1 MMAKP
6 SYRFLIMFLGA
17 AFTVLTNANA
27 QEKKIT
33 KADLPVAVQK
43 TVDAQTPGAAIRGF
57 STEIENGKRI
67 YEAELM
73 VSGRTKDISMDKDGN
88 IIENEEE
95 VALDSLPTAV
105 RDGLTHAAGSG
116 TITKVEALTKNNKLV
131 AYEAAVKNGSK
142 RSEIQ
147 VGPDGKKLAHPE

>member
-1 MMAKP
+1 MANR
-6 SYRFLIMFLGA
+6 SHRFAIMFLIT
-17 AFTVLTNANA
+17 AFTAVTGANA

-33 KADLPVAVQK
+33 KADLPIAVQK
-43 TVDAQTPGAAIRGF
+43 TVDAQTQGATIRGF

-67 YEAELM
+67 YEAELT
-73 VSGRTKDISMDKDGN
+73 VNGRSKDISMDKNGN
-88 IIENEEE
+88 IIEIEEE
-95 VALDSLPTAV
+95 VSLDSLPQVV

-131 AYEAAVKNGSK
+131 AYEAGVKSGAK
-142 RSEIQ
+142 HSEIQ

>member
-1 MMAKP
+1 MTKRAN
-6 SYRFLIMFLGA
+6 RFLIMFLVAVFAIVGS
-17 AFTVLTNANA
+17 ANA

-33 KADLPVAVQK
+33 KADLPAAVQK
-43 TVDAQTPGAAIRGF
+43 TVDAQIQGATVRGF

-67 YEAELM
+67 YEAELT
-73 VSGRTKDISMDKDGN
+73 VNGHSKDISMDKDGN
-88 IIENEEE
+88 IVEIEEQ
-95 VALDSLPTAV
+95 VSLDSLPQAV

-131 AYEAAVKNGSK
+131 AYEAAVKNGAK

-147 VGPDGKKLAHPE
+147 VGPDGKKLVHPE

>member
-1 MMAKP
+1 MTKL
-6 SYRFLIMFLGA
+6 SHRFLIIFLVATFA
-17 AFTVLTNANA
+17 AITNANA

-67 YEAELM
+67 YEAELTLN
-73 VSGRTKDISMDKDGN
+73 GRSKDISMDKDGN
-88 IIENEEE
+88 IIEIEEE
-95 VALDSLPTAV
+95 VSLDSLPQTV
-105 RDGLTHAAGSG
+105 RDGLAHAAGSG

-131 AYEAAVKNGSK
+131 TYEAEVKNGTR

-147 VGPDGKKLAHPE
+147 VGPDGKMLAHPE

>member
-1 MMAKP
+1 MTKC
-6 SYRFLIMFLGA
+6 SHRFLTMLLVA
-17 AFTVLTNANA
+17 AFAALSNASA

-33 KADLPVAVQK
+33 KADLPAAVQK
-43 TVDAQTPGAAIRGF
+43 TVDAQTEGATIRGF
-57 STEIENGKRI
+57 STEMENGKRI
-67 YEAELM
+67 YEAELT
-73 VSGRTKDISMDKDGN
+73 VNGRSKDVSMDKDGN
-88 IIENEEE
+88 IIEIEEE
-95 VALDSLPTAV
+95 VTLDSLSPAV

-131 AYEAAVKNGSK
+131 AYEAGVKNGAK